1 MEEDKGR
8 KVMGVILNVFYVIGS
23 EVFSNEVV
31 DCSAILLE
39 FVMCCFFFD
48 CKYPDSNM
56 SLSKGLGLSKTWKS
70 CFLSGFR
77 CRQWQ

>member
-39 FVMCCFFFD
+39 MVVCCFFFD
-48 CKYPDSNM
+48 C
-56 SLSKGLGLSKTWKS
+56 L
-70 CFLSGFR
+70 
-77 CRQWQ
+77 